1 MFGTF
6 LNSWAHPAEDL
17 GAKRK
22 PSGFQRPRWEDF
34 EWILVPIGNH
44 LGTLLDNKLAKR
56 LFRDAFGKVQGEVSK
71 ETSKFVE
78 FLTLS
83 NPLD

>member
-1 MFGTF
+1 M
-6 LNSWAHPAEDL
+6 
-17 GAKRK
+17 
-22 PSGFQRPRWEDF
+22 
-34 EWILVPIGNH
+34 IPIGNH

-56 LFRDAFGKVQGEVSK
+56 LFQDAFGKVQGEVSK
-71 ETSKFVE
+71 ETAKFVE